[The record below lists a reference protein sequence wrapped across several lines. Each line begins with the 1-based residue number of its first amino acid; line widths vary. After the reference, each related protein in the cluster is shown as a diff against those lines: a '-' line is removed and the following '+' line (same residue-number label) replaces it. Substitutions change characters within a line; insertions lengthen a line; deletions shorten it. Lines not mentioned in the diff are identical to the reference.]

1 MNHGILDVNQSDS
14 KGFTPLFVAA
24 QNGHTRI
31 VTLLL
36 QNGADVNHAE
46 QRGHTPLWIS
56 ALRGHV
62 RVLLSH
68 PAIDIDY
75 KYLSGVT
82 ALWATCQNNNSEVV
96 ELLLHPRNV
105 VVEMHTDNRGH
116 TRVKSLTTKKPMF
129 DMNVLNGLDG
139 GVPPFWCRDLQR
151 SSALLV

>member
-24 QNGHTRI
+24 QNG
-31 VTLLL
+31 
-36 QNGADVNHAE
+36 
-46 QRGHTPLWIS
+46 QRGRCQPGRTERAHS
-56 ALRGHV
+56 AMV

-75 KYLSGVT
+75 KDLSGVT
-82 ALWATCQNNNSEVV
+82 ALWVACQNNNSEVV